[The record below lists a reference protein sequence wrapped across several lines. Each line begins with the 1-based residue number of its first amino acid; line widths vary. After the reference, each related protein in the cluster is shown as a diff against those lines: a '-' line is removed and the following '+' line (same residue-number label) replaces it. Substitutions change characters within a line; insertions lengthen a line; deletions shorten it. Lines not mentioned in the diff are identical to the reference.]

1 MVGETPSFQ
10 MRWHLVSG
18 RVSHLKFNEYK
29 LKMTPYLTPKITLFM
44 LGNLHPTNLNNLFIC
59 HWHPRW
65 GVGPT
70 YHLFVEF
77 PEILNRSLPN
87 KGWRP
92 GTTSTTIG
100 WSYKVLGS
108 SAERRFNVSTPRHG
122 VRFSERPRGGEPQ
135 NMTLNMNLWTR
146 CISCSISCE
155 EIQRHIHFFN
165 WLGICY
171 KLQCSMDQLSVPLE
185 SPFWRQSL
193 QTRLFVSKNAT
204 KPLGETLGSC
214 DVSSCFGNRF
224 LQISVG
230 TGIWI
235 YHIYIVEFKF

>member
-1 MVGETPSFQ
+1 M
-10 MRWHLVSG
+10 
-18 RVSHLKFNEYK
+18 
-29 LKMTPYLTPKITLFM
+29 
-44 LGNLHPTNLNNLFIC
+44 
-59 HWHPRW
+59 
-65 GVGPT
+65 
-70 YHLFVEF
+70 EF

-122 VRFSERPRGGEPQ
+122 ARFSRTSPRWITTDTKQ
-135 NMTLNMNLWTR
+135 MNWWTR
-146 CISCSISCE
+146 CISCCE

-185 SPFWRQSL
+185 SPCVSSAVSFSFLFDANFHCFWRQSL
-193 QTRLFVSKNAT
+193 QTSLFVSRMPQNN
-204 KPLGETLGSC
+204 LGEAFGSC
-214 DVSSCFGNRF
+214 DVSSCFGNRS

-235 YHIYIVEFKF
+235 YHIYGVQVLECINETMTSCISASTWSINKKIAKWQMIFRQKRLFISVCLSWLMKH